1 MGVDKIFGR
10 GGGYSGSPL
19 GGSGGMLPQDFF
31 FFFFGNFHALRS
43 ILVQSESRLVE

>member
-10 GGGYSGSPL
+10 GGYSSSPL

-31 FFFFGNFHALRS
+31 LIIGML
-43 ILVQSESRLVE
+43 